1 MKPNWKHISRSCSR
15 ILRLA
20 SEPWRRIRNW
30 RRLRAWRLKAEAERA
45 TAKADFDSLEAE
57 KRDRERERKARD
69 RYRRAGMSKQQRALS
84 ERWIKTPFGKI

>member
-1 MKPNWKHISRSCSR
+1 VKVERDRAEM
-15 ILRLA
+15 
-20 SEPWRRIRNW
+20 RRY
-30 RRLRAWRLKAEAERA
+30 
-45 TAKADFDSLEAE
+45 FDSLEAE